1 MFSSKTLPPVKFNEP
16 PLSAKDRVRTCVGL
30 RRGFYRPEYLTTLP
44 PWHTCILNQRAVA
57 GGRTQYLN
65 ITNIVLYQVSYDGNN
80 LYFTLRNPISQANPP
95 SYLSS
100 LLLYPIID
108 I

>member
-1 MFSSKTLPPVKFNEP
+1 
-16 PLSAKDRVRTCVGL
+16 
-30 RRGFYRPEYLTTLP
+30 
-44 PWHTCILNQRAVA
+44 
-57 GGRTQYLN
+57 
-65 ITNIVLYQVSYDGNN
+65 VSYDGNN